1 MAEKYKINKRT
12 VTEIT
17 RARHY
22 KEKKSFEGI
31 TFKTCY
37 V

>member
-12 VTEIT
+12 VTETT

-22 KEKKSFEGI
+22 KEKSFEGI